1 MSSKNIKLI
10 SLFFIAAYFINC
22 VRTPENFHIIGSV
35 NLVIHE
41 AGHFIFMF
49 LGEFMHVLG
58 GSLTQILIPII
69 FAGYF
74 FLQRDIFS
82 GGIISMWVGQNFVEV
97 SRYAGDAVFQRLQ
110 LLGGDGVIHD
120 WNWLLST
127 THLLKYTSL
136 ISNII
141 YGLGMSI
148 LIAGILISLSE
159 IFKLSLNQK
168 EIA

>member
-1 MSSKNIKLI
+1 MYSKNSKSIFLA
-10 SLFFIAAYFINC
+10 LVGFYFIYC
-22 VRTPENFHIIGSV
+22 IRTPENFHIIGSV

-82 GGIISMWVGQNFVEV
+82 GGIVSMWVGQNFVEV

-141 YGLGMSI
+141 YSLGIFI
-148 LIAGILISLSE
+148 LIAGILLSLSEVFKISLS
-159 IFKLSLNQK
+159 QK
-168 EIA
+168 